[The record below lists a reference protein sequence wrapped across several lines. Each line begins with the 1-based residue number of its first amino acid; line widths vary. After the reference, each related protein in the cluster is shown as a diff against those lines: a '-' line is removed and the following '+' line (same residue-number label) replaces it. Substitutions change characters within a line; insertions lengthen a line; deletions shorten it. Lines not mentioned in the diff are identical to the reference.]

1 MKISDL
7 LSDLTDLHSMRSIV
21 HKQAAIE
28 QSSTPSDSA
37 EQEVMIPPLQQK
49 IELLKKAVN
58 VDSHYDDQDNSDN
71 SDESDSV
78 NDKLNLTINVPK
90 GQSDTKIELTL
101 NSMKKLAGISKPV
114 VTDVADE
121 DDLI

>member
-58 VDSHYDDQDNSDN
+58 VDSHYDDQDNSD
-71 SDESDSV
+71 ESDSV

-114 VTDVADE
+114 VTDVADD

>member
-7 LSDLTDLHSMRSIV
+7 LSDLSDLHNMKSVINRHV
-21 HKQAAIE
+21 TNE
-28 QSSTPSDSA
+28 QPNDSTD
-37 EQEVMIPPLQQK
+37 QEVMIPPLQQK

-58 VDSHYDDQDNSDN
+58 VDSHYDDQDNSD
-71 SDESDSV
+71 ETGSV

-114 VTDVADE
+114 VVDATDD

>member
-7 LSDLTDLHSMRSIV
+7 LSDLTDLHNMRSAI
-21 HKQAAIE
+21 HKHATIE
-28 QSSTPSDSA
+28 QQSSAD
-37 EQEVMIPPLQQK
+37 QDIMIPPLQQK

-58 VDSHYDDQDNSDN
+58 VDSHYDDQDNSDSN
-71 SDESDSV
+71 ELSD
-78 NDKLNLTINVPK
+78 DKINLTINVPK

-114 VTDVADE
+114 VVSAADD